1 MDDATDN
8 RFEAILE
15 FWFTAEAEALWFK
28 TDAGFDQ
35 EIRDRFRADRE
46 AAAAGDLAAWETG
59 TQGALALV
67 LLLDQFPR
75 NMFRDSARAFA
86 TDDAALASASR
97 AIHRGFDRA
106 LLSRRRQFLFLPFQH
121 SESIAQQ
128 RRSVDLFRGLD
139 DPEKLDYAERH
150 LAVIE
155 RFGRFPHRN
164 RVLGRAGTPEE
175 EAFLAGPNAPF

>member
-1 MDDATDN
+1 MDDATGN
-8 RFEAILE
+8 RIQAILE

-35 EIRDRFRADRE
+35 AICDRFRADHE

-59 TQGALALV
+59 AEGALALV
-67 LLLDQFPR
+67 ILLDQFPR
-75 NMFRDSARAFA
+75 NMFRHRARAFA
-86 TDDAALASASR
+86 TDDAALAVAER
-97 AIHRGFDRA
+97 AIGRGFGRA
-106 LLSRRRQFLFLPFQH
+106 LPPTRRPFLFLPFQH
-121 SESIAQQ
+121 AESIAQQ

-150 LAVIE
+150 LRVIE
-155 RFGRFPHRN
+155 RFGRFPLRN
-164 RVLGRAGTPEE
+164 RTLGRAGTAKE

>member
-8 RFEAILE
+8 RIQAVLE

-35 EIRDRFRADRE
+35 AIRDRFRADHE
-46 AAAAGDLAAWETG
+46 AAAAGDLAGWESG
-59 TQGALALV
+59 AEGALALV

-75 NMFRDSARAFA
+75 NMFRDLARAFA
-86 TDDAALASASR
+86 TDEAALAAAWR
-97 AIHRGFDRA
+97 AIDHGFDRA
-106 LLSRRRQFLFLPFQH
+106 LSRRRRPFLFLPFQH
-121 SESIAQQ
+121 SESTAQQ
-128 RRSVDLFRGLD
+128 RRSVDLFRRLG

-150 LAVIE
+150 LAVVE

-164 RVLGRAGTPEE
+164 RVLGRAGTAEE
-175 EAFLAGPNAPF
+175 EAFLAGPDAPF

>member
-1 MDDATDN
+1 MDHATDS
-8 RFEAILE
+8 RIEAILE

-35 EIRDRFRADRE
+35 AIRDRFRADHE
-46 AAAAGDLAAWETG
+46 AAAAGDLAGWESD

-67 LLLDQFPR
+67 ILLDQLPR
-75 NMFRDSARAFA
+75 NMFRDRARAFA
-86 TDDAALASASR
+86 TDDAALAVAER
-97 AIHRGFDRA
+97 AIDRGFDRA
-106 LLSRRRQFLFLPFQH
+106 LPPTRRPFLFLPFQH
-121 SESIAQQ
+121 AESITQQ
-128 RRSVDLFRGLD
+128 RRSVDLFRRLG

-150 LAVIE
+150 LRVIE

-164 RVLGRAGTPEE
+164 QILGRAGTPDE

>member
-8 RFEAILE
+8 LIEAILE

-35 EIRDRFRADRE
+35 AIRERFRADQE
-46 AAAAGDLAAWETG
+46 AAAAGNLAAWDSG
-59 TQGALALV
+59 TQGALATV
-67 LLLDQFPR
+67 ILLDQFPR
-75 NMFRDSARAFA
+75 NMFRDLSRAFA
-86 TDDAALASASR
+86 TDDAALAAASR
-97 AIHRGFDRA
+97 AIDRGFDRA
-106 LLSRRRQFLFLPFQH
+106 LPPTRRQFLFLPFQH
-121 SESIAQQ
+121 GESLIGQ
-128 RRSVDLFRGLD
+128 RRSVDLFRRLG

-150 LAVIE
+150 LRVIE

-164 RVLGRAGTPEE
+164 QILGRAGTAEE